1 MLESDLELSDL
12 ELSKLSDPELSWE
25 SALEDPMVRDL
36 AERMARRSGG
46 RSATYFMTKLG
57 FMARSISLPG
67 LLAVAR
73 EPLEEKELSYSAV
86 LQRVRIYADE
96 HTPQWT
102 YCSGGTTS
110 LEISPNGFYGRCSKT
125 GSMRQYLGDV
135 RDEGPLKVLDPERDD
150 LTCTIPCKKMMCFR
164 NNVIR
169 ATDYPDFADKVEK
182 HGLRGNYN
190 PSLQG
195 YNSKVFIRWKVTDVC
210 NYTCAYCCDWRTV
223 NAKGVEV
230 TDDEM
235 MAAAERM
242 VSQFDGI
249 SMRLTGGEPSSRRR
263 YVDLMRL
270 FHDNLD
276 RFSDLEIRTNLSF
289 QTKHQE
295 VLNWDWKGKLL
306 LHIGCHIRDKNFMP
320 WRMVEVLKNAP
331 NANYELKFVSLPSIR
346 PHIDFFIRYFVD
358 SGIPSKNIK
367 VVEENS
373 NRKDVEHQIEIEEAP
388 KARKYL
394 EERWKPTSP
403 DAEAYCKWDAPAKPT
418 QPDRKPAELAVTHL
432 SIGELR
438 AMKRNAERR
447 VISADVE
454 PPPGHTP
461 LTETNAVAAADLA
474 VTRLSI
480 GDLRALKR
488 RNAERQVISA
498 GLDPPPG
505 PGPAPV
511 TETGAVATAILTP
524 VTEITAVPPAGPTA
538 MTQIRRVIIGLSGP
552 DRIAFSGRVV
562 RALVRRA
569 KARIPVMGRPTDGHS
584 AGMGS

>member
-1 MLESDLELSDL
+1 MLESDLEPPDL
-12 ELSKLSDPELSWE
+12 EPSESDESWQ
-25 SALEDPMVRDL
+25 SAVEDPTVLDL

-46 RSATYFMTKLG
+46 RSSKYYVSKLG
-57 FMARSISLPG
+57 FMARTISLPG
-67 LLAVAR
+67 VLAVAR
-73 EPLEEKELSYSAV
+73 EPLDENELSYSAV
-86 LQRVRIYADE
+86 VQRVRIYADK
-96 HTPQWT
+96 HTPKWT
-102 YCSGGTTS
+102 YCSGGATS
-110 LEISPNGFYGRCSKT
+110 LEITPNGFYGRCSKT
-125 GSMRQYLGDV
+125 GIRREYMGDI
-135 RDEGPLKVLDPERDD
+135 RDEGPLKVFNPERDD

-169 ATDYPDFADKVEK
+169 ATDYQDFAHKVGQQ
-182 HGLRGNYN
+182 GLRGNYN
-190 PSLQG
+190 PTLLG
-195 YNSKVFIRWKVTDVC
+195 YHSKIFIRWKVTDVC

-235 MAAAERM
+235 MAAAARM

-249 SMRLTGGEPSSRRR
+249 SMRLTGGEPSSRKR

-295 VLNWDWKGKLL
+295 VLSWDWKGKLL

-320 WRMVEVLKNAP
+320 WRMVEVLKGAP
-331 NANYELKFVSLPSIR
+331 NVKYELKFVSLPSIR

-358 SGIPSKNIK
+358 NGIPSENIK

-373 NRKDVEHQIEIEEAP
+373 GRKDVKRQIELEEAP

-403 DAEAYCKWDAPAKPT
+403 DVGAYCKWDAPAKPN
-418 QPDRKPAELAVTHL
+418 PVRKPVDFTATRF

-438 AMKRNAERR
+438 AMKRKTERR
-447 VISADVE
+447 VISADV
-454 PPPGHTP
+454 
-461 LTETNAVAAADLA
+461 
-474 VTRLSI
+474 
-480 GDLRALKR
+480 
-488 RNAERQVISA
+488 
-498 GLDPPPG
+498 DPPPG
-505 PGPAPV
+505 YAPLPETDWV
-511 TETGAVATAILTP
+511 VPREDEMASASNGELRASKRKNGERQTISADLDPPLSAVFLTEAA
-524 VTEITAVPPAGPTA
+524 AVPAADPTPITEAAPSPPAAPTA

-552 DRIAFSGRVV
+552 DRIAFSARVV

-569 KARIPVMGRPTDGHS
+569 KARLPAIGRPSAGNS
-584 AGMGS
+584 AGMESRSP